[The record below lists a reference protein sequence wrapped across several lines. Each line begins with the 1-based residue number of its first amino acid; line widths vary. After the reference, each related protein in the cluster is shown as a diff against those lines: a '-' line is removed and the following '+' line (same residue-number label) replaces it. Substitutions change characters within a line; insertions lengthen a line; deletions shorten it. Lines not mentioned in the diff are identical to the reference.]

1 MALAR
6 RPFLITGRPNLLPV
20 PGHPFDRLPGFPGA
34 CSCSYKG
41 TGRALD
47 TYGPY
52 TAPLKG
58 AFRLTKIRDIE
69 QVVDAAARVFA
80 EKGYEAARLEDI
92 ATELGVLQGS
102 LYYHI
107 GSKAELLSLVQ
118 IRRLVNN
125 VEGLEAIVRLDCP
138 AGQKLT
144 RAISEHLLQIDRY
157 YPESLQ
163 WFAEPTSTGRHA
175 LERRAHVDDLNHRYT
190 AAWRAIIQEGVES
203 GDFRPGTDPA
213 MAARLILGACNW
225 FTRWYRKGG
234 EKGMEELA
242 GMVASF
248 VRNGI
253 ASVPG

>member
-1 MALAR
+1 M
-6 RPFLITGRPNLLPV
+6 
-20 PGHPFDRLPGFPGA
+20 
-34 CSCSYKG
+34 
-41 TGRALD
+41 
-47 TYGPY
+47 
-52 TAPLKG
+52 
-58 AFRLTKIRDIE
+58 TKIRDIE

-125 VEGLEAIVRLDCP
+125 VEGLEAIVRLQCP
-138 AGQKLT
+138 ANQKLS

-163 WFAEPTSTGRHA
+163 WLAEPTSSGRHA
-175 LERRAHVDDLNHRYT
+175 QERRAHVDDLNHRYT
-190 AAWRAIIQEGVES
+190 AAWRAIIGEGVRA
-203 GDFRPGTDPA
+203 GDFRADSDPA
-213 MAARLILGACNW
+213 MTARFILGACNW

-234 EKGMEELA
+234 EKGMGELA
-242 GMVASF
+242 SMVCSF
-248 VRNGI
+248 VQNGI
-253 ASVPG
+253 AAPAGPAELPADGMEPPRTD